1 MVGPDRCQ
9 QARQAGTGGEGVL
22 PGWPSCNGT
31 VQPAPA
37 GTVWHSSLALV
48 ARGTARVAWLEWH
61 GLASPGRRHPAQ
73 LPCAGDNGELP
84 GQPAYGSTVWP
95 LPAGAIWRGFLVPA
109 ARGSCQGGPAT
120 AEQSCRSQQA
130 PSSTATWCRRQGGAD
145 RAAQVCL
152 HCLAAAVGA
161 MWCSS
166 SVLTTRGSCRG
177 NPTTATQS
185 CQPRQALFIAVAL
198 CRQQGGATRVAQL
211 QWRWLAGPGNAFQH
225 VSLAMTAR
233 GRCGVVPAMEAWSGQ
248 PWKALFGMAV
258 PCWQRVG
265 AFGAAQLQRPGLAG
279 PRRRRPARQPSNGD
293 EGALPGWHSNA
304 GTVWPVAAGMVQRS
318 STRRWRGGTAGA
330 AQLQLHSLAGP
341 ARHCPAWQLRDGGEV
356 ALPRRPSSGSLVRTA
371 PAGTIRRGGLA
382 AEVRGCCR
390 GGPATAP
397 QSGWPWQ
404 VPSGTAAPRWQR
416 GGAAGAAQ
424 LWWPSPS
431 SPSRHRPVQRP
442 CVGVEGALLEQ
453 PGYSD
458 QVGPGRYCPAR
469 RPSICGEGVQPG
481 QPGYGS
487 PVFPAPASTVPCGN
501 PRPAASRHCRGA

>member
-1 MVGPDRCQ
+1 M
-9 QARQAGTGGEGVL
+9 
-22 PGWPSCNGT
+22 
-31 VQPAPA
+31 
-37 GTVWHSSLALV
+37 
-48 ARGTARVAWLEWH
+48 
-61 GLASPGRRHPAQ
+61 
-73 LPCAGDNGELP
+73 
-84 GQPAYGSTVWP
+84 
-95 LPAGAIWRGFLVPA
+95 
-109 ARGSCQGGPAT
+109 
-120 AEQSCRSQQA
+120 
-130 PSSTATWCRRQGGAD
+130 
-145 RAAQVCL
+145 
-152 HCLAAAVGA
+152 
-161 MWCSS
+161 
-166 SVLTTRGSCRG
+166 
-177 NPTTATQS
+177 
-185 CQPRQALFIAVAL
+185 
-198 CRQQGGATRVAQL
+198 AQL

-258 PCWQRVG
+258 PCRQRVG